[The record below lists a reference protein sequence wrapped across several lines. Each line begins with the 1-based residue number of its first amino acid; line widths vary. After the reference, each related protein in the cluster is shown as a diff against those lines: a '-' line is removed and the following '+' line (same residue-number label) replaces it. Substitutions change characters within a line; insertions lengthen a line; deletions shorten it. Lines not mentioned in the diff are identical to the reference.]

1 MEGDR
6 GFDALDAELTQGTF
20 ASSDALI
27 AVNAPYDQF
36 GNHGIIIRRDT
47 VALLDVGFHTNTRT
61 TGNLEARDVARAR
74 TEIMLRI
81 FSVDAE
87 LHSMTKGHKG
97 CTLNTGDGLT

>member
-6 GFDALDAELTQGTF
+6 GFDALDAELAQSTL

-36 GNHGIIIRRDT
+36 GNHGIIIRRDA

-61 TGNLEARDVARAR
+61 TRNFETRDVAGAR

-81 FSVDAE
+81 FGVDTE
-87 LHSMTKGHKG
+87 LHSMAKGRKG
-97 CTLNTGDGLT
+97 CTLNAGDGFT